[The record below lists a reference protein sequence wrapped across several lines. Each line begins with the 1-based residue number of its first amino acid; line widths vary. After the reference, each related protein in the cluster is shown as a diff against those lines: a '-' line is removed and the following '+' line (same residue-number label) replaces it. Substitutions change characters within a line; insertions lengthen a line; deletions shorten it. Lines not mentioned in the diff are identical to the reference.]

1 MIDGAMQIAKGA
13 GCYFWTADGRK
24 FLDFNSQA
32 MCLSHGHTPDPSI
45 VAAVT
50 EQLETLPYA
59 YPGIS
64 QTPVCFIATAFH
76 RLFWQ
81 CCALL

>member
-1 MIDGAMQIAKGA
+1 
-13 GCYFWTADGRK
+13 
-24 FLDFNSQA
+24 
-32 MCLSHGHTPDPSI
+32 MCLSHGHTPDASI

-64 QTPVCFIATAFH
+64 QTPVTTVIKFDLCNGESYAPCPPPFRSENIS
-76 RLFWQ
+76 LVKK
-81 CCALL
+81 